1 MITISV
7 KNLARFFGVRKIFE
21 NIEFDLKTGES
32 IAITGPNGSGKTTLL
47 RTLLGLLV
55 PSKGSV
61 EYKNGDKPLEFNDYR
76 KEISIVAPY
85 LILYDTM
92 TGTENLRFLTKI
104 DGRNISDEEIELSLE
119 RVGLGGRGGDM
130 VGEYSTGMKQRLK
143 YALAILRKP
152 TIWMFDEPTANL
164 DTDGKKIVINIINEC
179 KQDGLVIIAT
189 NEQEEYALADR
200 LCQLGN

>member
-1 MITISV
+1 MITMSV
-7 KNLARFFGVRKIFE
+7 KNLSRFFGVRKIFE

-61 EYKNGDKPLEFNDYR
+61 EYRNGEKLLEFNDYR

-85 LILYDTM
+85 LLLYDTM

-104 DGRNISDEEIELSLE
+104 DGRNVSDDEIELSLE

-130 VGEYSTGMKQRLK
+130 VGEYSTGMK
-143 YALAILRKP
+143 
-152 TIWMFDEPTANL
+152 F
-164 DTDGKKIVINIINEC
+164 
-179 KQDGLVIIAT
+179 
-189 NEQEEYALADR
+189 
-200 LCQLGN
+200 